1 MSFGNPYLDDGLL
14 TDGVMSRRC
23 VAWAFDFVLIAMLVW
38 VLWWILAMFGVL
50 TLGLGFGAMGIL
62 PFVPFAYHLLS
73 LLGSAS
79 ATPGQQMMGLTVR
92 RDYDFGPPTA
102 LQALISV
109 GVFYLTLATSGLL
122 LLVALFTV
130 RHRTLHDLLSGL
142 VVVPNQGVD
151 HRGRRLEHGQ
161 WSVRPMTLYKP
172 PRRPQFF
179 YTTAPLPCPY
189 LAGRTER
196 KVVTEI
202 VGPDAEALHDRLSRA
217 GFRRSHNIAYA
228 PVCPACQACV
238 PIRIPVE
245 TFQPDRTLRKI
256 AKANAGLEGYRVPAR
271 ATAEQFQLFQRYQQ
285 VRHGD
290 GDMASMSF
298 YDYRAMVE
306 DTPIETFIIE
316 FRNEQ
321 DRLVSACLGDKLGDG
336 LSAVYSFFMP
346 GLEKQSLGTYA
357 VLWLIERARSLKL
370 PYVYLGY
377 WVPESR
383 KMAYKARFKPSEVLV
398 NGTWRMLT
406 DSEIAG
412 GSTAEVTMVTESAN

>member
-1 MSFGNPYLDDGLL
+1 
-14 TDGVMSRRC
+14 
-23 VAWAFDFVLIAMLVW
+23 
-38 VLWWILAMFGVL
+38 
-50 TLGLGFGAMGIL
+50 
-62 PFVPFAYHLLS
+62 
-73 LLGSAS
+73 
-79 ATPGQQMMGLTVR
+79 
-92 RDYDFGPPTA
+92 
-102 LQALISV
+102 
-109 GVFYLTLATSGLL
+109 
-122 LLVALFTV
+122 
-130 RHRTLHDLLSGL
+130 
-142 VVVPNQGVD
+142 
-151 HRGRRLEHGQ
+151 
-161 WSVRPMTLYKP
+161 MTMYKP

-228 PVCPACQACV
+228 PVCPSCQACV
-238 PIRIPVE
+238 PIRIPVD

-256 AKANAGLEGYRVPAR
+256 ARANAGLEGYRVPAR

-306 DTPIETFIIE
+306 DTPVETFIIE
-316 FRNEQ
+316 FRDDQ
-321 DRLVSACLGDKLGDG
+321 DRLVSAPVWPISLGDG
-336 LSAVYSFFMP
+336 LSAVYSFFAP
-346 GLEKQSLGTYA
+346 GMEKRSLGTHA
-357 VLWLIERARSLKL
+357 VLWLIERARALGL

-398 NGTWRMLT
+398 SGTWRVLT
-406 DSEIAG
+406 DAEIAG
-412 GSTAEVTMVTESAN
+412 GDAAQVTMVTEFGGLTASARVPDPDWLIWAREIQAIAQTGLAFSKDPYDRDRFVALRRLAARIMAEHTGATSDTSRRCSTPKPATPPRKSAFAAPCSTPTAVS